1 MNKEQINQIS
11 KLIELYIND
20 IKFENLKEIENML
33 KCGNDPYCFFND
45 VDVFFEHYNNF
56 SKTKNLEKTKVEM
69 ILNYFVFNKYIKK
82 QNTSFSK
89 ENKYNDINL
98 ENEEFFYTVLE
109 TYKKQTK
116 QS

>member
-1 MNKEQINQIS
+1 
-11 KLIELYIND
+11 
-20 IKFENLKEIENML
+20 
-33 KCGNDPYCFFND
+33 
-45 VDVFFEHYNNF
+45 
-56 SKTKNLEKTKVEM
+56 M